1 MAFHSLSMKN
11 QVQQFNP
18 FALSLT
24 SANME
29 AQFNDNDVEMMAED
43 QGNNPFALCAMN
55 SNPFKFGNEQNFLS
69 DLISQKKEVI
79 KDANGFKVLQKKF
92 L

>member
-1 MAFHSLSMKN
+1 MKN

-29 AQFNDNDVEMMAED
+29 AQFDDDDVEMMAED
-43 QGNNPFALCAMN
+43 
-55 SNPFKFGNEQNFLS
+55 
-69 DLISQKKEVI
+69 
-79 KDANGFKVLQKKF
+79 
-92 L
+92 

>member
-29 AQFNDNDVEMMAED
+29 AQFDDDDVEMMAED
-43 QGNNPFALCAMN
+43 QGNNPFALGAMN
-55 SNPFKFGNEQNFLS
+55 SNPFKFGNVS

-79 KDANGFKVLQKKF
+79 NDANGFKVLQRKF